1 MKSLNEIINN
11 KPKKFTYE
19 LKQGESIRN
28 ADNYGAFIYC
38 DEDHYCKK
46 HGKVTVK
53 LKYVWNSGIAI
64 KFCPF
69 CEKKEEKVEQEE
81 KESKELKVLNKLD
94 KSGLG
99 KRYYNTTKD
108 NLKKITCYSRI
119 ENYLKNLNLGVLED
133 LIIMGSEKSG
143 KSLICSV
150 IVNEFARNDNLMLSV
165 KYIFYNDLIAEL
177 KSRNKDNINT
187 LKDIHLLLIDDVNIN
202 DNTSK
207 SLFKSFID
215 YRYSNMLQ
223 TVIVVDSFDALK
235 YYNSI
240 MESAVIIQL

>member
-1 MKSLNEIINN
+1 MKSLNEILSNNLKTINYQLKDGEEVIKKN
-11 KPKKFTYE
+11 KFGMIIK
-19 LKQGESIRN
+19 
-28 ADNYGAFIYC
+28 C
-38 DEDHYCKK
+38 DEDYYCRYHGNVKINCKCIFPGGTIK
-46 HGKVTVK
+46 H
-53 LKYVWNSGIAI
+53 
-64 KFCPF
+64 FCPL
-69 CEKKEEKVEQEE
+69 CEKKEETQQQEE
-81 KESKELKVLNKLD
+81 KENKELKILNKLD

-150 IVNEFARNDNLMLSV
+150 IVNEYARNDNLMLSV
-165 KYIFYNDLIAEL
+165 KYIFYNDLVAEL

-187 LKDIHLLLIDDVNIN
+187 LKDIHLLLIDDVSIN

-223 TVIVVDSFDALK
+223 TVIVVDNVEALK
-235 YYNSI
+235 YYNGI
-240 MESAVIIQL
+240 LESAVIIQL